1 MTNKAIFT
9 YGRMNPPTI
18 GHRKLIKAM
27 LKKARETGATPFIVI
42 THTQNKKKNP
52 LKVAEKTAIL
62 ERMFPNI
69 EIMHTSPT
77 ESNPNFIAAR
87 LAKRNFKNVKMMVGS
102 DQVDAFRK
110 FVKVPILSGGVRD
123 PNANSVSAMSATKLR
138 NAAKKDPP
146 NWNTFRGG
154 INKSLSNSETRSL
167 MDLIRG
173 RLS

>member
-27 LKKARETGATPFIVI
+27 LKKAKETGATPFIVI

-69 EIMHTSPT
+69 EIMYTSSAEP
-77 ESNPNFIAAR
+77 NPNFIAAR
-87 LAKRNFKNVKMMVGS
+87 LDKRGFKDVKMMVGS
-102 DQVDAFRK
+102 DQVNAFRK

-154 INKSLSNSETRSL
+154 INKSLTNSEARDL

>member
-27 LKKARETGATPFIVI
+27 LKKAKDTGATPFIVI

-62 ERMFPNI
+62 ERMFPKI
-69 EIMHTSPT
+69 EIMHTSST

-87 LAKRNFKNVKMMVGS
+87 LVKRDFKNIKMMVGS
-102 DQVDAFRK
+102 DQVNTFNK
-110 FVKVPILSGGVRD
+110 FVKVPVLSGGVRD
-123 PNANSVSAMSATKLR
+123 PNSNGVSAMSATKLR
-138 NAAKKDPP
+138 SAAKKDPP
-146 NWNTFRGG
+146 NWKTFRGG
-154 INKSLSNSETRSL
+154 INKSLSNAEAMDL